1 MIPQNK
7 LSKNLLIANKN
18 IKKATPEN
26 FIRRLCEFYESIDPQ
41 TIDIL
46 EAHIIAQ
53 KNEDMRPYIEAE
65 QNLLQAIFAAL
76 EEIESYYLRS
86 SLVPPMRFMSEESI
100 SEFRSSQHKTIIA
113 DRPLIDCHIQ
123 TITNVLSV
131 LMRANLSPE
140 EILQLLQKHFI
151 FCIDHAE
158 NIESFRLIDSSDT
171 EVQSVYNDISILINT
186 KRIINE
192 TLTALQH
199 EFHKHASIKRPEKVL
214 LLKETLLSMVQIILQ
229 SDLNASDHAE
239 FVKQYAILNGN
250 GHITGLREINSLF
263 NHYNAITEDLKRY
276 QKIRLWYAYEQVKGI
291 YLMWKR
297 FSTIRLDL
305 FNNGHIFAEFNLC
318 HTFKKITSIDT
329 GKQIEYLSDLK
340 DYQQKIFHFVQELF
354 PASVSAPSKDAEKKE
369 AMGREILITAFI
381 ESNGT
386 IRLSNK
392 HKSDKI
398 TFKPFVIKANERRP
412 VFRNNF
418 LHSLLNNPAGLS
430 TQNLRKELKASDNK
444 QIYTARTGI
453 NGELKAKWNIDE
465 YISRDKSGKF
475 KINDRHL
482 TKLIHLMSASSD

>member
-1 MIPQNK
+1 
-7 LSKNLLIANKN
+7 
-18 IKKATPEN
+18 
-26 FIRRLCEFYESIDPQ
+26 
-41 TIDIL
+41 
-46 EAHIIAQ
+46 
-53 KNEDMRPYIEAE
+53 
-65 QNLLQAIFAAL
+65 
-76 EEIESYYLRS
+76 
-86 SLVPPMRFMSEESI
+86 MSEENI
-100 SEFRSSQHKTIIA
+100 SESRSSQHKTIIA

-123 TITNVLSV
+123 TITNALSV

-151 FCIDHAE
+151 LCIDHAE

-214 LLKETLLSMVQIILQ
+214 LLKEILLSMVQIILQ

-305 FNNGHIFAEFNLC
+305 LNNGRIFAEFNLC

-329 GKQIEYLSDLK
+329 GQQTKYL
-340 DYQQKIFHFVQELF
+340 DYQQKIFCSIQELF
-354 PASVSAPSKDAEKKE
+354 PASISAPSKDAEKKE
-369 AMGREILITAFI
+369 AMGQEILITAFI

-392 HKSDKI
+392 HKSDEI
-398 TFKPFVIKANERRP
+398 TFKPFVIRANERCP
-412 VFRNNF
+412 AFRNNF

-430 TQNLRKELKASDNK
+430 TQNLHKELKASDKK
-444 QIYTARTGI
+444 QIYTARKGI
-453 NGELKAKWNIDE
+453 NDELEAKWNIDE

-475 KINDRHL
+475 KINDRHP